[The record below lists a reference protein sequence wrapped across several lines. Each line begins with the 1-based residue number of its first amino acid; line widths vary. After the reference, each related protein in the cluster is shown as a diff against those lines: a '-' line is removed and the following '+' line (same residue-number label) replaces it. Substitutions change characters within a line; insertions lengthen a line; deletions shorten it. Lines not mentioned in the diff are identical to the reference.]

1 MEKNA
6 FRYVEAERRI
16 LAMIESGALVPGDK
30 LPSLR
35 NFCRIARVSL
45 STASQAYMELE
56 RKGLIEAR
64 PRSGYYLRTTRA
76 KLPEPQAE
84 TGPPS
89 EPVFVNR
96 TALIRNVLGSMGDP
110 DILQLG
116 LAHVGPELMPFK
128 ALTRLLGKAMR
139 ESGEKGLEYDSVQ
152 GNVIL
157 RRQIAQRM
165 AGLGVKI
172 PPSEILV
179 TSGCMEALYISLRV
193 LTKPGDNVLIAS
205 PTYYCFLQL
214 LETLGLR
221 AVELPS
227 HPARGVDPAEL
238 RRCADHYGIK
248 ACILTPNFNNPD
260 GSLMPEGA
268 KEEIVDFLAGR
279 RIPLVEDDVFGDIH
293 FSGRRPGVCKEH
305 DRKGLVL
312 YCSSFSKTLAPGWR
326 VGWMVPGRFLNKAM
340 DIKATTNVCCV
351 TPTQTALAE
360 YLETSAYDR
369 QLRRLRCDVERQ
381 MRTMQACIARTFPEG
396 TRVTDP
402 KGGTELWLEL
412 PEGVD
417 TVKLFSRAK
426 AEGIGIC
433 PGSIFSTRDRF
444 DNFIRLSCGKPWS
457 EEVEQAVTRLGTL
470 AGDA

>member
-1 MEKNA
+1 MEKSS

-16 LAMIESGALVPGDK
+16 LSMIESGTLVPGDK

-35 NFCRIARVSL
+35 SFCRSAQVSL
-45 STASQAYMELE
+45 STASQAYLELE
-56 RKGLIEAR
+56 RKGLVEAR
-64 PRSGYYLRTTRA
+64 PRSGYYVRSVRA

-84 TGPPS
+84 TGPPAQ
-89 EPVFVNR
+89 PVFVNR
-96 TALIRNVLGSMGDP
+96 TALIRNVLMSMGNP

-116 LAHVGPELMPFK
+116 LAHVGPELMPVK
-128 ALTRLLGKAMR
+128 ALSRLLNATMR
-139 ESGEKGLEYDSVQ
+139 GSGEQGLEYDSVQ
-152 GNVIL
+152 GNIAL
-157 RRQIAQRM
+157 RRQIARRM
-165 AGLGVKI
+165 AGLGVDI
-172 PPSEILV
+172 APSEILI

-227 HPARGVDPAEL
+227 HPAYGVDPAEV
-238 RRCADHYGIK
+238 RRCADHYGIR
-248 ACILTPNFNNPD
+248 ACIFTPNFNNPD
-260 GSLMPEGA
+260 GSLMPEQA

-293 FSGRRPGVCKEH
+293 FSDKRPGVCKRH
-305 DRKGLVL
+305 DHKGLVV

-326 VGWMVPGRFLNKAM
+326 VGWMVPGLFLEHAM

-351 TPTQTALAE
+351 TPTQLALAH
-360 YLETSAYDR
+360 YLENAAYDR

-412 PEGVD
+412 PRGVD
-417 TVKLFSRAK
+417 TVKLFTRAK

-457 EEVEQAVTRLGTL
+457 AEVERAVTRLGAM
-470 AGDA
+470 AGE

>member
-1 MEKNA
+1 MEKSS

-16 LAMIESGALVPGDK
+16 LAMIESGALAPGDK

-35 NFCRIARVSL
+35 NFCRTVNVSL

-56 RKGLIEAR
+56 RKGLVESR
-64 PRSGYYLRTTRA
+64 PRSGYYVRTTKA
-76 KLPEPQAE
+76 KLPTPQAE
-84 TGPPS
+84 TGPLS
-89 EPVFVNR
+89 RPVFVNR
-96 TALIRNVLGSMGDP
+96 TALIRDVLMTMGDP
-110 DILQLG
+110 NVLQLG
-116 LAHVGPELMPFK
+116 LAHVGPELMPVK

-139 ESGEKGLEYDSVQ
+139 DDGEKGLEYESIQ
-152 GNVIL
+152 GCLPL
-157 RRQIAQRM
+157 RRQIARRM
-165 AGLGVKI
+165 AGLGVEVA
-172 PPSEILV
+172 PSDILI

-227 HPARGVDPAEL
+227 HPEHGVDPAEV
-238 RRCADHYGIK
+238 RRCADHYGIS

-260 GSLMPEGA
+260 GSLMPDEA

-279 RIPLVEDDVFGDIH
+279 RIPLVEDDVFGEIH
-293 FSGRRPGVCKEH
+293 FSGRRPGVGKRF

-312 YCSSFSKTLAPGWR
+312 HCSSFSKTLSPGWR
-326 VGWMVPGRFLNKAM
+326 LGWMIPGRFLDHAL

-351 TPTQTALAE
+351 TPTQLAMAE
-360 YLETSAYDR
+360 YLDSTAYDR

-412 PEGVD
+412 PKGVD
-417 TVKLFSRAK
+417 TVQLFSRAK

-433 PGSIFSTRDRF
+433 PGSIFPPATGLIIS
-444 DNFIRLSCGKPWS
+444 S
-457 EEVEQAVTRLGTL
+457 A
-470 AGDA
+470 